1 MASSNAFL
9 VASFLATSLAT
20 RLELLGKCE
29 NLRWE
34 AVAFWSARI
43 LLAAITINW
52 WTGAWSDDFAPRRG

>member
-9 VASFLATSLAT
+9 VASFLATSLAM

-34 AVAFWSARI
+34 AVAFWSAPCWISNLR
-43 LLAAITINW
+43 T
-52 WTGAWSDDFAPRRG
+52 